1 VQRVVAPL
9 HLRQP
14 RGVSPLVWYTARSAG
29 IVAYLLL
36 STSVVLG
43 LSMSARASFRWPR
56 FAVEDL
62 HRFLTIVTAV
72 FIGIH
77 GASLLLDRVVPIS
90 LGQVVVPF
98 TDHYRPLAVA
108 LGIVAA
114 ELMAAV
120 GVTNALRNR
129 IPHLLWRRAHY
140 ATIAVWVSATAHGL
154 LAGTDRADPWFIAL
168 VGAAVAS
175 VGLGFLGRF
184 AKQAAPAA
192 VGGVAV
198 SAAVAVLALAF
209 VPQ

>member
-1 VQRVVAPL
+1 
-9 HLRQP
+9 
-14 RGVSPLVWYTARSAG
+14 VSPTVWYLARSAG

-36 STSVVLG
+36 SASVVLG
-43 LSMSARASFRWPR
+43 LSMSARAPFRWPR
-56 FAVEDL
+56 FAVEDV

-77 GASLLLDRVVPIS
+77 ALSLLLDRVVPIS
-90 LGQVVVPF
+90 LGQELVPF
-98 TDHYRPLAVA
+98 ADRYRPFAVG

-120 GVTNALRNR
+120 GVTNALRKQ
-129 IPHLLWRRAHY
+129 IPHHLWRRAHY
-140 ATIAVWVSATAHGL
+140 ATLGVWVAATAHGL
-154 LAGTDRADPWFIAL
+154 LAGTDRADPWFLAL

-175 VGLGFLGRF
+175 VGLGLLGRF
-184 AKQAAPAA
+184 SKQAAPAA